1 MSIGNDI
8 DSALPVRS
16 YQDGDDER
24 VLIKVQ
30 DGDDPSG
37 IESTMS
43 VTEKK
48 AHIRSHG
55 KDSDGID
62 QEILLS
68 QEGHQ
73 QSNGDYDSS
82 TNKRPSSQGTIL
94 HDRKNTSEVP
104 EEADQN
110 KRPTAVTYDNGVDE
124 TVVAADVAVRDEE
137 GVPFSKDNPLPVS
150 IEESEGDEIHDHNE
164 SPSVVTKNNSDNH
177 DYTVTAGKEFE
188 LEQWGVSGSG
198 YARGELQIET
208 GVGTNVFE
216 SKDVL
221 FNSTGFP
228 SPDRT
233 LKRAIKVGAGVKV
246 RIIRTN
252 IDNQS
257 QSLYSFIN
265 GLES

>member
-1 MSIGNDI
+1 MSVGNDI

-37 IESTMS
+37 LESTMS

-48 AHIRSHG
+48 AHVRVFG
-55 KDSDGID
+55 EDSDDAD
-62 QEILLS
+62 QQMLTS
-68 QEGHQ
+68 QEGHV
-73 QSNGDYDSS
+73 QSNGDYDASL
-82 TNKRPSSQGTIL
+82 NKRPSSQGTIL
-94 HDRKNTSEVP
+94 HDRKNTAEVP
-104 EEADQN
+104 AEADQN
-110 KRPTAVTYDNGVDE
+110 KRPTAVAYDNGVDE
-124 TVVAADVAVRDEE
+124 TVVAADVAIRDED

-164 SPSVVTKNNSDNH
+164 SATAITKNNSDNH

-188 LEQWGVSGSG
+188 LEQWGVGGSG
-198 YARGELQIET
+198 YAKGELQIET
-208 GVGTNVFE
+208 GVGTGVFE

-221 FNSTGFP
+221 FNSTALP
-228 SPDRT
+228 SPDRM
-233 LKRAIKVGAGVKV
+233 LKRAIKVAAGVKV
-246 RIIRTN
+246 RVVRTN

-257 QSLYSFIN
+257 QAVYSFIN
-265 GLES
+265 GLEN